1 MNYIL
6 NNLIKKIFPRKFTK
20 LVSDTYQ
27 YYSFKGNYK
36 NFNEINLR
44 LTRYDSSKVMSRIS
58 NAYNISINNRFLFD
72 RDGEI
77 VKKKDQN
84 IQLLKIITNLQCK
97 KDSQC
102 IVDFGGSLA
111 NFYRNNLNYLQ
122 KCNFKWL
129 IIDNKNVCNLGRIL
143 IKDKN
148 IFFFDNIE
156 KTKKFL
162 IQRKLNISFFLF
174 GSSIQY
180 IENFECILKEMFKM
194 GVNTIIVD
202 RQPVL
207 RRKATKY
214 VIQKTAPWAGN
225 LSYAVKLYKSQSLIN
240 LFLKYGYYLDKNF
253 IAFGNKFLDG
263 EYKSYIFKKK

>member
-1 MNYIL
+1 MNYTL
-6 NNLIKKIFPRKFTK
+6 NNLIKKIIPRKFTK

-27 YYSFKGNYK
+27 YYSFRGNYK
-36 NFNEINLR
+36 NFKEINLR
-44 LTRYDSSKVMSRIS
+44 LTRYDSSKVIRRIS
-58 NAYNISINNRFLFD
+58 NAYKMSINNRFLFD

-77 VKKKDQN
+77 VKKKDP
-84 IQLLKIITNLQCK
+84 NLQYR

-102 IVDFGGSLA
+102 IIDFGGSLA
-111 NFYRNNLNYLQ
+111 NFYRNNLNYLK

-129 IIDNKNVCNLGRIL
+129 IVDNENVCKLGKIL
-143 IKDKN
+143 IKDNN

-156 KTKKFL
+156 NTKKFL
-162 IQRKLNISFFLF
+162 TQRKLRISFFLF

-180 IENFECILKEMFKM
+180 IENFEFILKEVFKM

-207 RRKATKY
+207 RTKATKY
-214 VIQKTAPWAGN
+214 VIQRTAPWAGN

-240 LFLKYGYYLDKNF
+240 LFSKYGYYLDKNF

-263 EYKSYIFKKK
+263 EYKTYIFKKR